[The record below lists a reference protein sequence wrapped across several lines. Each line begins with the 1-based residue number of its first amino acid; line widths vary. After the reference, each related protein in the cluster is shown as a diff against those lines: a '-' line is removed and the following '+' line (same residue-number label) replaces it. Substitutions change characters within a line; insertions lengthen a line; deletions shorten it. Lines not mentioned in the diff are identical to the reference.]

1 MRYGNVLGSSGS
13 VIPKF
18 IKQIKNKEK
27 ITITDPSMTRFS
39 ITMDEALDFILHAT
53 KISKGSEIFI
63 PKLQAY
69 SISGIKDALF
79 DLLGNTG
86 EEIIGIREGEKLN
99 EVLLNREEIR
109 YSWEYE
115 NMYMVLNPLSKNNI
129 PIEQYEN
136 ATKIDNMTEYSSDS
150 VEKFSIDNMKKIIL
164 NSDLLPK

>member
-1 MRYGNVLGSSGS
+1 MQQKFRKALKFLFLNYKHIEFIVYDNGYTIGTTVVEPKIYG
-13 VIPKF
+13 
-18 IKQIKNKEK
+18 
-27 ITITDPSMTRFS
+27 
-39 ITMDEALDFILHAT
+39 
-53 KISKGSEIFI
+53 
-63 PKLQAY
+63 Y

>member
-1 MRYGNVLGSSGS
+1 M
-13 VIPKF
+13 
-18 IKQIKNKEK
+18 
-27 ITITDPSMTRFS
+27 
-39 ITMDEALDFILHAT
+39 
-53 KISKGSEIFI
+53 
-63 PKLQAY
+63 
-69 SISGIKDALF
+69 
-79 DLLGNTG
+79 LGNTG

-136 ATKIDNMTEYSSDS
+136 VTKIDNMTEYSSDS